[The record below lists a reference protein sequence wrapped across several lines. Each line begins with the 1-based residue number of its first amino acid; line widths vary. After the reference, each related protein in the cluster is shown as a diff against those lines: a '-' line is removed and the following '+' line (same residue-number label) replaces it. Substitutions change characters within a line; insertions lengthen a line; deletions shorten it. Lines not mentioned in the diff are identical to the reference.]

1 MSRRSQLAAAAIG
14 GTLALVAAACTSA
27 SGSSTTGISSCKKA
41 SSPVLTIAAYSNPY
55 DAYGKLTSSSGTF
68 ATDWKAKTG
77 QSVIFQMSFGGST
90 TQAENIVN
98 GFPADVYASSLA
110 PDVSLVQKAGLIT
123 HNWLKDPD
131 QSVVATSVVGFMV
144 RPGNPKHIHNWNDLI
159 KPGLKILTPDP
170 AQSGGAKWNI
180 TAAYGAAMRG
190 KVPGYAA
197 NDPAAAQRLLTGI
210 FKNVTVM
217 DKSANDSFKNF
228 ESGNGDVAITY
239 ENQALAGIAADS
251 KDQFIIPPS
260 TILIQTPT
268 VVVDKNAKAHCVT
281 KLANAF
287 VAYLHTADAQK
298 IFQTVG
304 YQRPV
309 SVAAAR
315 KGSGTEYP
323 SIKDLFTADMLGG
336 WPKLASDTVFGPNGV
351 FTKAFKAAKGEVPLA
366 AAAIAT
372 GRPLAGGRYAGQRC
386 STSGCSSCCR

>member
-1 MSRRSQLAAAAIG
+1 MSRRSRIATAAIG
-14 GTLALVAAACTSA
+14 ATVALVAAACTSA
-27 SGSSTTGISSCKKA
+27 SGSSSVGGASSCKKT
-41 SSPVLTIAAYSNPY
+41 SSPVLTLAAYSNPY

-68 ATDWKAKTG
+68 ATNWKAKTG
-77 QSVIFQMSFGGST
+77 QSIIFQMSFGGST

-98 GFPADVYASSLA
+98 GFPADIYASSLA
-110 PDVSLVQKAGLIT
+110 PDVSMVQKAGLIT
-123 HNWLKDPD
+123 HNWLKDPN

-144 RPGNPKHIHNWNDLI
+144 RPGNPKHIHNWNDLTQ
-159 KPGLKILTPDP
+159 PGLKILTPDP

-190 KVPGYAA
+190 QVPGYAA
-197 NDPAAAQRLLTGI
+197 NSPVAAQRLLTGI

-239 ENQALAGIAADS
+239 ENQALAGIAAGS

-287 VAYLHTADAQK
+287 VAYLHTPDAQQ

-309 SVAAAR
+309 SLAAAQ
-315 KGSGTEYP
+315 KGTGTEYP
-323 SIKDLFTADMLGG
+323 AIKDLFTADMLGG

-351 FTKAFKAAKGEVPLA
+351 FTNAFKAAKG
-366 AAAIAT
+366 
-372 GRPLAGGRYAGQRC
+372 
-386 STSGCSSCCR
+386 